1 MKNRHF
7 HYSNT
12 KGEIAMK
19 KQLNQL
25 QMDFLKKHIIECEEG
40 GILTDAFTMD
50 GDEGMILYR
59 LVSSTKTVKGAV
71 LI

>member
-1 MKNRHF
+1 
-7 HYSNT
+7 
-12 KGEIAMK
+12 MK